1 MKRSVFVVVLV
12 VLSVLALG
20 SSAPSREPSFAF
32 VARPSATGIQLECVK
47 GCAWTRLEATCLE
60 APCQFAVD
68 ELECGVSRNRP
79 PNKSLQRT
87 RLRAPLSSKPL
98 GARS

>member
-12 VLSVLALG
+12 VLSVMALG

-47 GCAWTRLEATCLE
+47 GCAWTKLEATCKE
-60 APCQFAVD
+60 SPCQFAVD
-68 ELECGVSRNRP
+68 EFGVRGV
-79 PNKSLQRT
+79 K
-87 RLRAPLSSKPL
+87 K
-98 GARS
+98 

>member
-1 MKRSVFVVVLV
+1 MKRSFLVVILV
-12 VLSVLALG
+12 VLSVIAMG

-47 GCAWTRLEATCLE
+47 GCAWTKLEATCEE

-68 ELECGVSRNRP
+68 EFGVGRV
-79 PNKSLQRT
+79 K
-87 RLRAPLSSKPL
+87 K
-98 GARS
+98 